1 MVAIGMNA
9 FIFESSRRTCS
20 VNPFSNEV
28 VISDNIPI
36 VDVAIAYD
44 FQYSYQT
51 YIFIIRNAL
60 YIPTKHYN
68 LIT

>member
-1 MVAIGMNA
+1 M
-9 FIFESSRRTCS
+9 
-20 VNPFSNEV
+20 NPFSNEV